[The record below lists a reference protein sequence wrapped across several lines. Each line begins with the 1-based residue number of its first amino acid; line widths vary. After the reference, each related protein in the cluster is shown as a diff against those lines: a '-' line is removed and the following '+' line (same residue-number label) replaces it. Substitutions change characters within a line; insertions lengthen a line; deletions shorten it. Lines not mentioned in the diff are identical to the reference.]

1 MDFCFG
7 SRADARHLVIVE
19 IRLLDAAILDGDGIV
34 QGGGKPV
41 DRGAFHLRADAVRIN
56 GTATIHGVNETV
68 QLHGPIFDAGFRDG
82 GGVGIER
89 KKCGDASA
97 HTFGQ
102 RLPPA
107 RLLGGELQNSLE
119 PRRIERRCFLFAEPR
134 NLAVLADEFQA
145 KRQRILAG
153 GSRKLINKTFHDEAA
168 AGVFNGAP
176 PRARHARFRQGV
188 FEAEVRRYVRNGSSR
203 AEFTEPRIIR
213 ALLAPLGGD
222 RGRSLKMFPRR
233 EISIGVQGALHFVI
247 GRRAVKTVLHVV
259 FASPQDHDGLA
270 RGLRGYLCRFHHE
283 IRLIAAPKAAAHQR
297 GVHDHFFRRELGSF
311 GDDPLRPLRRLRW
324 NPRFRF
330 VRPNEHG
337 AIHRLHASV
346 RREGQLVDG
355 FDFFCTGTEN
365 GVRIAFVAENSS
377 GLGGVREKLLLKFG
391 CRLLRRRAFVPFY
404 FENIAA
410 LDGGPGIVRENSDSA
425 GGRSAASAGFK
436 WNDIANTRHGFRFRG
451 VKGGELPA
459 KNRAALDHGKKHT
472 GNTRIDTKLGGTGS
486 FVAAFKAPRVMAND
500 GEVVGVLERNGV

>member
-1 MDFCFG
+1 MPRPIPLGRGFPHPAFSAASCKTPL
-7 SRADARHLVIVE
+7 SRAVSSGVAFSSPNRG
-19 IRLLDAAILDGDGIV
+19 ILRSS
-34 QGGGKPV
+34 PMS
-41 DRGAFHLRADAVRIN
+41 
-56 GTATIHGVNETV
+56 
-68 QLHGPIFDAGFRDG
+68 FR
-82 GGVGIER
+82 R
-89 KKCGDASA
+89 NAS
-97 HTFGQ
+97 
-102 RLPPA
+102 
-107 RLLGGELQNSLE
+107 
-119 PRRIERRCFLFAEPR
+119 
-134 NLAVLADEFQA
+134 
-145 KRQRILAG
+145 
-153 GSRKLINKTFHDEAA
+153 GSWPAA
-168 AGVFNGAP
+168 AASSSIKLSTTKP
-176 PRARHARFRQGV
+176 LLECSTERHHARGTLDSAKV
-188 FEAEVRRYVRNGSSR
+188 YSRRR
-203 AEFTEPRIIR
+203 
-213 ALLAPLGGD
+213 
-222 RGRSLKMFPRR
+222 
-233 EISIGVQGALHFVI
+233 
-247 GRRAVKTVLHVV
+247 
-259 FASPQDHDGLA
+259 
-270 RGLRGYLCRFHHE
+270 
-283 IRLIAAPKAAAHQR
+283 
-297 GVHDHFFRRELGSF
+297 F

-500 GEVVGVLERNGV
+500 GEVVGVLERNGVEIGNR